1 MKQYLYKN
9 VNMSKLD
16 ESRLILFND
25 LPQRVDIIESVLNT
39 NNDVFINKYL
49 SKINKINVKDIKT
62 VFKLLGEY
70 NRNKGLKKSN
80 KSNLK
85 TLTKNKECLQQLD
98 ARRKI
103 LEFV

>member
-1 MKQYLYKN
+1 
-9 VNMSKLD
+9 MSKLD

-39 NNDVFINKYL
+39 NNDEFINKHL
-49 SKINKINVKDIKT
+49 SKINKIVIKDIKI

-70 NRNKGLKKSN
+70 NRNKGLKKTT

-85 TLTKNKECLQQLD
+85 TLTKNKEYLQQLD

-103 LEFV
+103 EIII

>member
-1 MKQYLYKN
+1 M
-9 VNMSKLD
+9 
-16 ESRLILFND
+16 
-25 LPQRVDIIESVLNT
+25 PQRVDIIESVLNT
-39 NNDVFINKYL
+39 NNEIFINKYL
-49 SKINKINVKDIKT
+49 AKINKINVKDIKI

-70 NRNKGLKKSN
+70 NINKGLKKST

-85 TLTKNKECLQQLD
+85 TLTKSKECSQQLD

>member
-1 MKQYLYKN
+1 M
-9 VNMSKLD
+9 
-16 ESRLILFND
+16 
-25 LPQRVDIIESVLNT
+25 PQRVDIIESVLNT

-49 SKINKINVKDIKT
+49 SKINAKDIKK

-70 NRNKGLKKSN
+70 NRNKGLKKST

-85 TLTKNKECLQQLD
+85 TLTKSKECLQQLD